1 MSNIVKTLIKNAQ
14 APKLDL
20 LNTLVSSINVPNPT
34 KAEKKLFKNETDLV
48 DAPTLRMILLIL
60 NSGTTYCL

>member
-1 MSNIVKTLIKNAQ
+1 MLMKNAQ

-20 LNTLVSSINVPNPT
+20 LNTLVNSINVPNPT

-48 DAPTLRMILLIL
+48 DAPILRKMLTIL
-60 NSGTTYCL
+60 NVGTCFCL